1 MSLPVIDRLSLPGI
15 VDVHS
20 HFMPHTVMDKVW
32 AVFDQAKDV
41 YDIEWPITYRTDEP
55 ARLATLRGFGVVA
68 FTSLVYAHKPGMA
81 VWLNEWCQSFA
92 LNNPDCLQT
101 ATFFPESSAAAYVSQ
116 ALSDGARVFKIH
128 LEVGAFDPRDPLLVP
143 AWGQL
148 AEAGVPAVVH
158 CGSGPRPG
166 PFTGPGPMTEVLD
179 RHPSL
184 KVIVA
189 HMGAPEYEPFLDL
202 ADQRENVYLDTTM
215 SFTDFMDELA
225 TFPPDRIDQLRVV
238 GERGKILF
246 GSDFPNIPYTYEHAV
261 AAIER
266 LELGDSWTREVLFC
280 AANRLFGLGLR

>member
-1 MSLPVIDRLSLPGI
+1 MIDRLALPGI

-20 HFMPHTVMDKVW
+20 HFMPHAVMDKVW

-41 YDIEWPITYRTDEP
+41 YDIEWPITYRMDEP
-55 ARLATLRGFGVVA
+55 ARLLAMREFGVVA

-81 VWLNEWCQSFA
+81 AWLNEWCRLFA
-92 LNNPDCLQT
+92 VDNPDCLQT
-101 ATFFPESSAAAYVSQ
+101 ATFFPEPGVEDYVDQ
-116 ALSDGARVFKIH
+116 ALASGVRVFKIH

-143 AWGQL
+143 AWGLL
-148 AEAGVPAVVH
+148 ADAGVPAVVH

-166 PFTGPGPMTEVLD
+166 PFTGPGPMTEVFD
-179 RHPSL
+179 RHPAL

-189 HMGAPEYEPFLDL
+189 HMGAPEYEPFLEL
-202 ADQRENVYLDTTM
+202 ADRRSNIYLDTTM
-215 SFTDFMDELA
+215 SFTDFMEELA
-225 TFPPDRIDQLRVV
+225 RFPADRVDQLRSV

-266 LELGDSWTREVLFC
+266 LELGDRWTREVLFG
-280 AANRLFGLGLR
+280 AADRLFGLGLG